1 MCARRCSFW
10 RTVLP
15 QNHAVCQDPC
25 CLLHPAQAETAT
37 QHVATRDPW
46 SRNIPD
52 SGLLVRQSQIIIP
65 KRWAGAGGNQARRCC
80 RSSLSPAELRLLV
93 PGHRHGDVVGLRCTL
108 AELLYAFQNSLE
120 HIGGW
125 LAAMSGRI

>member
-15 QNHAVCQDPC
+15 QNHAACEDPC

-37 QHVATRDPW
+37 QHVATRDAW

-52 SGLLVRQSQIIIP
+52 SGLQVRQSQIIIA
-65 KRWAGAGGNQARRCC
+65 KRRATAAEIKRGGVADLVSPLPSYDFWYRVTVTVM
-80 RSSLSPAELRLLV
+80 SSV
-93 PGHRHGDVVGLRCTL
+93 
-108 AELLYAFQNSLE
+108 
-120 HIGGW
+120 
-125 LAAMSGRI
+125 